1 MPPTLSTPGLP
12 DIDTMGA
19 HGRPSQAIPLV
30 LVLEEINFGGTQRQ
44 MLELARHLDKSLFKP
59 EIWTLRQGDAFLPM
73 AQKYDIP
80 VRQLCDDATL
90 EPWHGIRALYKE
102 FSRVRPPIVHLH
114 TTFPNMWGRILGR
127 LCSVPVIVGSIRSK
141 RNVHKQKE
149 RYTWRLTHTHICN
162 AASLY
167 EDLLQEGLQAE
178 RLYTIPNG
186 VDVEFFTPPEQGLC
200 KAPHIVNVGRLA
212 KEKDQATLLRA
223 FAWLV
228 QRIPEAH
235 LHMVGDGYLREALE
249 AQAAELGI
257 QEQVTFHG
265 GSTQVK
271 DFLAKARVFVLS
283 SIDEG
288 TPNAILEA
296 MAMGL
301 PIVSTAVDGVPA
313 MVEER
318 KNALLAPLRDA
329 ETLGQHLL
337 TVLSTE
343 GLAESMGAAAREH
356 VVENYSLQ
364 LMARRH
370 EAVYLHYYQQA
381 GLAGKL

>member
-12 DIDTMGA
+12 DINTMGA
-19 HGRPSQAIPLV
+19 HGRPESAIPLV
-30 LVLEEINFGGTQRQ
+30 LILEEINFGGTQRQ
-44 MLELARHLDKSLFKP
+44 MLELARHLDKSLFAP

-73 AQKYDIP
+73 AQQYNIP
-80 VRQLCDDATL
+80 VRQLCSDASL
-90 EPWHGIRALYKE
+90 VPWHGIKALYKE
-102 FSRVRPPIVHLH
+102 FSHRRPPIVHLH
-114 TTFPNMWGRILGR
+114 TTFPNVWGRILGR
-127 LCSVPVIVGSIRSK
+127 LCAVPVIVGSIRSK

-149 RYTWRLTHTHICN
+149 RYTWPLTHTHICN

-167 EDLLQEGLQAE
+167 EDLLQEGLKAH

-186 VDVEFFTPPEQGLC
+186 VDVEFFTPPAEGLC
-200 KAPHIVNVGRLA
+200 KAPHIINVGRLA

-228 QRIPEAH
+228 QRMPQAH
-235 LHMVGDGYLREALE
+235 LHMVGDGYLREELE
-249 AQAAELGI
+249 MQARKLGI
-257 QEQVTFHG
+257 QGQVTFHG
-265 GSTQVK
+265 GSTQVRE
-271 DFLAKARVFVLS
+271 FLKKARVFALS

-313 MVEER
+313 MVEEGA
-318 KNALLAPLRDA
+318 NAFLAPLRDA
-329 ETLGQHLL
+329 EALGQHLL
-337 TVLSTE
+337 TVLGTE
-343 GLAESMGAAAREH
+343 GLAESMGASAREH
-356 VVENYSLQ
+356 VVHNYSLQ

-370 EAVYLHYYQQA
+370 EAVYLHYYQKA